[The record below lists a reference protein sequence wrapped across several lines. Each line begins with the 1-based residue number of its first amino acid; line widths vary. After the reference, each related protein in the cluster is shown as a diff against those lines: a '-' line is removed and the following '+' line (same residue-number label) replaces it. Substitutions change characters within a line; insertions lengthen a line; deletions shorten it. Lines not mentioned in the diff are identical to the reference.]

1 MIANSDCELI
11 RSGLL
16 DQPVN
21 ALTSL
26 SFVVVA
32 VVLRHRPVLAVLAA
46 LTGIGSFAY
55 HGFGG
60 GLAHWLHDTSLAM
73 LLVGLVAERRPA
85 VLAVAAAVLGVV
97 FAIAPE
103 SSVVATGLVA
113 VGAAV
118 ILVRAGVLAD
128 RRSVT
133 ALAVLGLGAIIGVL
147 SRSGGPLC
155 TPDSLL
161 QGHALWHIAAA
172 AALVIWSAGRP
183 APDHLL

>member
-1 MIANSDCELI
+1 MIASSDCELI

-32 VVLRHRPVLAVLAA
+32 AVMRHRPVLAVLAA
-46 LTGIGSFAY
+46 LTGIGSFLY

-85 VLAVAAAVLGVV
+85 VLAGAALILGVG
-97 FAIAPE
+97 FTIAPE
-103 SSVVATGLVA
+103 SSVVLTGMVA
-113 VGAAV
+113 VVAAG

-128 RRSVT
+128 RRSMT
-133 ALAVLGLGAIIGVL
+133 ALAVLGLGAVVGAL

-155 TPDSLL
+155 YPDSVV
-161 QGHALWHIAAA
+161 QGHAVWHMAAA

-183 APDHLL
+183 ASDHLL